1 MVHLLAKHQGLKPS
15 IATGFSHLLTLPNK
29 IFFTFL
35 KYLLAHI
42 IATFCYRS
50 AVIMAVFVKKMTFSI
65 KNKCIVFLKHVRWP
79 REINVLQLQKTHANR
94 KSTSKARKH
103 LHQFDSRCCKCT
115 QHKQIKRHA
124 ANAHNQGRR
133 YGFWAPWT
141 AYSLGPSCVLGG
153 GGYGGWRW
161 LVWIWVPIRTD
172 RSSGVVGLPL
182 RTDHVPVESPS
193 VEIAIA
199 FPVEHGSQ
207 I

>member
-1 MVHLLAKHQGLKPS
+1 
-15 IATGFSHLLTLPNK
+15 
-29 IFFTFL
+29 
-35 KYLLAHI
+35 
-42 IATFCYRS
+42 
-50 AVIMAVFVKKMTFSI
+50 MAVFVKKMTFSI

-94 KSTSKARKH
+94 KSISKSRKH

-115 QHKQIKRHA
+115 QHKRIKRHA

-161 LVWIWVPIRTD
+161 LVWIWVPILTD

-182 RTDHVPVESPS
+182 HTDHVPVESPS
-193 VEIAIA
+193 VEIAIVPGRA
-199 FPVEHGSQ
+199 RVSNLGPSPAHVRQLNKITGRVKPVFSSPSPKDYNTVSAIKIVQ
-207 I
+207 FCM